1 MIYFIRYTNKN
12 GLKRNNINILLMQD
26 NLTAEL
32 QNRCKYVFNL
42 FGSIIGKFLLF
53 NITIN
58 IISNNYNIFSLFVKL
73 LFFIFIRNNFNNIKK
88 DISFILFLYSY
99 VITTILLMR
108 QLNYVFDIPYFTIN
122 YDNKLF
128 ATHNINTTSLI
139 LYLIPLNTINWF
151 LIDMNYNN
159 KINEFILNIVVYSD
173 FIFCIGSFSLVVLIF
188 DTETNLS
195 KNEIINSCVFLS
207 QFIFFQYILNNI
219 NIMRTVYVF
228 VFALQFLAY
237 INDIYYLVM

>member
-1 MIYFIRYTNKN
+1 
-12 GLKRNNINILLMQD
+12 MQD
-26 NLTAEL
+26 NLTLAL
-32 QNRCKYVFNL
+32 KNRCKYVFNL

-53 NITIN
+53 NITYN

-73 LFFIFIRNNFNNIKK
+73 LFFIFIRNNFNNINK

-99 VITTILLMR
+99 FITTILLMR
-108 QLNYVFDIPYFTIN
+108 QLNYVFNIPYFTIN

-128 ATHNINTTSLI
+128 ATNNINTTSLI

-207 QFIFFQYILNNI
+207 QFIFFQYILNKI
-219 NIMRTVYVF
+219 NIMRTVF
-228 VFALQFLAY
+228 VFSIAIYFLAY
-237 INDIYYLVM
+237 IDDVYYLLF